1 MDTEKWGNYEKE
13 HEELEDMEPSPKSS
27 VMIKVL
33 AFITLVAF
41 LALSFPGIHHLFEET
56 LDFLKESQELDQ
68 DTIVTNAKAAIVAL
82 QTVDSVSSRST
93 GTGFIVSSDGKILT
107 NAHII
112 EGAKS
117 VKITFHDEEIV
128 FSNNIELMPDLDL
141 ALIHTDKTDL
151 STLSWADTEAQ
162 KGDLVTII
170 GNPLGYDKIAQRGRV
185 GEWYQLTQESYL
197 VFSID
202 IAINP
207 GNSGSPV
214 LNEDGQVIGII
225 FASILAKE
233 DDREVRKALAIP
245 TRDILSFVGEN

>member
-13 HEELEDMEPSPKSS
+13 HEDLEDMEHSPRSS
-27 VMIKVL
+27 VVIKVL

-41 LALSFPGIHHLFEET
+41 LALSFPGIHHLFDES
-56 LDFLKESQELDQ
+56 LDFIRQNQELHQ
-68 DTIVTNAKAAIVAL
+68 DTMVTNAKAAIVAL
-82 QTVDSVSSRST
+82 QAVDSASSRST
-93 GTGFIVSSDGKILT
+93 GTGFLISPDGKILT

-141 ALIHTDKTDL
+141 ALIHTDKMDL

-170 GNPLGYDKIAQRGRV
+170 GNPLGYDKIAQRGTVRD
-185 GEWYQLTQESYL
+185 WYQLSEEPHL

-214 LNEDGQVIGII
+214 LNEDGQVIGIV
-225 FASILAKE
+225 FASILMRE
-233 DDREVRKALAIP
+233 DDREVKKALAIP
-245 TRDILSFVGEN
+245 TRDILSFVGKN